1 MCRMANFDFGS
12 ESHSPNVV
20 VDELVVAV
28 AVVVTD
34 VDAAA
39 VVAVDGAVVALQA
52 AGDELHFEWA
62 DFDFV

>member
-28 AVVVTD
+28 AVVVTV

-39 VVAVDGAVVALQA
+39 VDGVVVALQA